1 MADQWKELSGERNW
15 EGLLKPLNGD
25 LQKRIELYG
34 ERIQA
39 ICDSMTDDKRHPT
52 HEKED
57 LFSKVIMKTDKFG
70 KLYTVTDYIY
80 AMSDVP
86 SWIDWIV
93 KDQSAWIGYVAV
105 ATDKGKE
112 VLGRRDILICW
123 RGTYSKA
130 EWIKDFEF
138 FRTQAS
144 NILGETHNPLVH
156 GGFLSLYTSK
166 TNEPEYNNLSARDQV
181 LNAVNRLLNMP
192 DYRDEEIS
200 ITVTGH
206 SLGAALATLNATDMV
221 FNKHNECTGSDKIC
235 MVTAFVL
242 ASPKV
247 GDKGFKNVFNGLN
260 NLHLL
265 NIRHKSD
272 IVTRVPPYP
281 YRKVGTKLRIGS
293 YKAGLRKLIKDGIP
307 KLKNRHQFQSLPQH
321 LFDKWFQFHSLQ
333 EYLDEV
339 AGRRKK
345 YLAGNIS

>member
-1 MADQWKELSGERNW
+1 MANQWKELSGERNW

-25 LQKRIELYG
+25 LQKRIDLYG
-34 ERIQA
+34 KRIQA

-57 LFSKVIMKTDKFG
+57 LFSEVIMETDVFG

-86 SWIDWIV
+86 FWIDWIV

-138 FRTQAS
+138 SLTQAS

-156 GGFLSLYTSK
+156 KGFLSLYTSP
-166 TNEPEYNNLSARDQV
+166 NIEPACNNLSARDQV
-181 LNAVNRLLNMP
+181 LNAVNRLVNKF
-192 DYRDEEIS
+192 DYRHEEIS

-206 SLGAALATLNATDMV
+206 SLGAALATLNATDIV
-221 FNKHNECTGSDKIC
+221 FNKYNECRGSTKKC
-235 MVTAFVL
+235 MVRAFAF

-247 GDKGFKNVFNGLN
+247 GDKGFRNVFNGLN

-265 NIRHKSD
+265 NIRNKGD

-281 YRKVGTKLRIGS
+281 YKKVGTKLRIGS
-293 YKAGLRKLIKDGIP
+293 YKAGLQKLVKDGIS

-321 LFDKWFQFHSLQ
+321 LFDKWFQFHRLQ
-333 EYLDEV
+333 EYLVGV

-345 YLAGNIS
+345 FLAGNIS